1 MADRATTPTAA
12 PEAPAAP
19 SAEAPAAAQAA
30 PAASGGIKAWLPLI
44 ITVVLMPVL
53 AYAMTSFVLLP
64 RLQSGLGITAPAH
77 TAEKEA
83 KSGKKNANAK
93 KESVAMNKLL
103 VNVAGTMGGRYLL
116 VSLSL
121 VSDQEGFKDKV
132 TEFEP
137 QMKDMACGA
146 LAAKTMADL
155 EKPGV
160 RNLIRAELISGF
172 NNVLGANMVQDIYL
186 TEFAIQ

>member
-1 MADRATTPTAA
+1 MADRVNTPQAA
-12 PEAPAAP
+12 PEAPPAAAP
-19 SAEAPAAAQAA
+19 AEEAAPAAAA

-44 ITVVLMPVL
+44 VTVVAMPAL

-64 RLQSGLGITAPAH
+64 RLQTGLGITPPPA
-77 TAEKEA
+77 AESAA
-83 KSGKKNANAK
+83 KSAKKNANAK

-121 VSDQEGFKDKV
+121 VSDQEGFKEKV
-132 TEFEP
+132 AEFEP
-137 QMKDMACGA
+137 QLKDMACGA

-172 NNVLGANMVQDIYL
+172 NNILGGAMVQDIYL